1 MFLRAV
7 WIRHFFS
14 NPSYSWSIFSSYHVA
29 SAFSGQTVQ
38 QVLGRDRT
46 PAYLIKKFSSFYR
59 GILKAWV
66 QLRGQSIA
74 DAWVIPRPAGQF
86 IEVTALTARD
96 GYSLLR
102 RSSWVEHRSVS
113 TFRDLG
119 LSVNWSTMWSSLHI
133 WRSEDGRRSDVEEDR
148 HGDVTEDRSADFF
161 GSGVFLNFEA
171 CWSWSRWLGFLTL
184 PEL

>member
-1 MFLRAV
+1 M
-7 WIRHFFS
+7 
-14 NPSYSWSIFSSYHVA
+14 
-29 SAFSGQTVQ
+29 
-38 QVLGRDRT
+38 LGRDRI
-46 PAYLIKKFSSFYR
+46 PAYLIKKLPSFYQ
-59 GILKAWV
+59 GILEPWV

-113 TFRDLG
+113 PFRDLG
-119 LSVNWSTMWSSLHI
+119 LSVNWITTWSSLNI
-133 WRSEDGRRSDVEEDR
+133 SRFEDGRRADVDEDR

-161 GSGVFLNFEA
+161 GFGVFLNFEA
-171 CWSWSRWLGFLTL
+171 WWSWTRWLGLLTMPGL
-184 PEL
+184 